1 MDHLLNAN
9 ASRYNA
15 EHNVQASQPMVPS
28 VIGQFAADP
37 EQRAELGSLQVA
49 LGPQL
54 PSIPAS
60 NRNVAVTAPSPFLA
74 RPHASHQRFML
85 VHRSLAHVPL
95 RRMHERLLRLTPV
108 HQRCLVRFAAHVGL

>member
-1 MDHLLNAN
+1 MHLLNAN

-49 LGPQL
+49 LGPHYRPSL
-54 PSIPAS
+54 PAIGMLPL
-60 NRNVAVTAPSPFLA
+60 P
-74 RPHASHQRFML
+74 RPHRFS
-85 VHRSLAHVPL
+85 RD
-95 RRMHERLLRLTPV
+95 LTP
-108 HQRCLVRFAAHVGL
+108 HTSDSCLCIAR